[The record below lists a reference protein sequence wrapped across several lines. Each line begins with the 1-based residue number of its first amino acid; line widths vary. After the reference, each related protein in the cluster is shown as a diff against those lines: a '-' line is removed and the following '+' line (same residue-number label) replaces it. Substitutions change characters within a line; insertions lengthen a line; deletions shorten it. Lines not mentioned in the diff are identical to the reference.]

1 MVSTSNTNNYC
12 PDGETEK
19 YEIVHFYS
27 HAPKLKNY
35 LKRTLQRVWSQA
47 TILGRIKWN
56 REFAY
61 PRIKDDAARRTKQA
75 ILPSIFDF
83 GGAVACSQTL
93 CFLFKVSR
101 ALSPSH

>member
-47 TILGRIKWN
+47 TILDRIKWN
-56 REFAY
+56 RKFASPESRMT
-61 PRIKDDAARRTKQA
+61 PREVQNRLSCHLSL
-75 ILPSIFDF
+75 IL
-83 GGAVACSQTL
+83 GE
-93 CFLFKVSR
+93 R
-101 ALSPSH
+101 

>member
-35 LKRTLQRVWSQA
+35 LKRTL
-47 TILGRIKWN
+47 
-56 REFAY
+56 
-61 PRIKDDAARRTKQA
+61 
-75 ILPSIFDF
+75 
-83 GGAVACSQTL
+83 
-93 CFLFKVSR
+93 
-101 ALSPSH
+101 